1 MLNITLDMEIQ
12 VKILLD
18 EIQRLRETVVSLQTQ
33 VDVKSRQL
41 EMLED
46 QLAQRQ
52 NMK

>member
-1 MLNITLDMEIQ
+1 MEIQ